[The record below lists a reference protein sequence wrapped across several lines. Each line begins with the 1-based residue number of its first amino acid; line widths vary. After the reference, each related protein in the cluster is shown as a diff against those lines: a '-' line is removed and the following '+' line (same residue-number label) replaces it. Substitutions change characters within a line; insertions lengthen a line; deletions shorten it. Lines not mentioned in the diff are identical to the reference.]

1 MFSEKALLTILL
13 VVASAPLSSAQGT
26 FSNTGNMNTARYRHT
41 GVLLPS
47 GQVLV
52 AGGVDASANALSSA
66 ELYNPVT
73 GTWTVTG
80 SMADTRQ
87 AHTAT
92 LLPNGEVLVAGG
104 FVFNTCSATAE
115 LFNPST
121 GRWKSTGSMTQGRCS
136 HTATLL
142 SNGQVLVAGGYVLGS
157 DFNPSLASAE
167 LYNPST
173 GSWQATGSLNVARSG
188 AAAVLLTN
196 GQVLAGGGTNVAAD
210 GTYTLLASTEL
221 YNPSNGQWA
230 VAQSLNSASPTA
242 TLTLLGNGDVLEVG
256 GPGEFA
262 DPSVRTWTNT
272 GGYPR
277 VAEVGGGHGETLLR
291 TGEVLV
297 TGTRCNYSGCS
308 HIATGSC
315 FLYNVSTNSWSI
327 AGSMHHSR
335 VYHTATLLPNGQVL
349 VAGGQFGI
357 NPGTNVLASAELYT
371 P

>member
-13 VVASAPLSSAQGT
+13 VVVSVPLSSAQGT

-41 GVLLPS
+41 AVVLPS

-66 ELYNPVT
+66 ELYNPAT

-104 FVFNTCSATAE
+104 FVFNSCSATAE

-121 GRWKSTGSMTQGRCS
+121 GLWTSTGSMTQGRCG

-188 AAAVLLTN
+188 AAAVLLAN
-196 GQVLAGGGTNVAAD
+196 GQVLVGINVAAD
-210 GTYTLLASTEL
+210 GAQTLLASTEL
-221 YNPSNGQWA
+221 YNPSKGQWA
-230 VAQSLNSASPTA
+230 VAQSLNLVSPTA

-262 DPSVRTWTNT
+262 DPSVLTWTNT
-272 GGYPR
+272 GSYPR
-277 VAEVGGGHGETLLR
+277 VAGVYSGHAETLLR
-291 TGEVLV
+291 TGKVLV

-308 HIATGSC
+308 AIATESC

-335 VYHTATLLPNGQVL
+335 VFHTATLLPNGQVL
-349 VAGGQFGI
+349 VAGGQFGL